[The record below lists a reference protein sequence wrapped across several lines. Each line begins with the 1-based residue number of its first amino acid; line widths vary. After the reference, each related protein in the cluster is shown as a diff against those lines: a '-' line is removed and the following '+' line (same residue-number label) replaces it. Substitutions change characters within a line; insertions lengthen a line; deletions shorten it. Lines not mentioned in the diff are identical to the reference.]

1 MKLASAA
8 RPGVRRCESDSAPS
22 GLVVSMPLMILLFL
36 LSVVVRSAD
45 ESAEVTG
52 HAFGIGG
59 DAGDQGECLGGLMH
73 GHVAAVAD
81 AASRRECRMEQLGV
95 QRPVDDVGHPEAG
108 VQQLG

>member
-8 RPGVRRCESDSAPS
+8 RPGGRRCESPSVPS

-45 ESAEVTG
+45 EAAEVTG

-59 DAGDQGECLGGLMH
+59 DAGNQGECLGGLMH
-73 GHVAAVAD
+73 RHVAGVAA
-81 AASRRECRMEQLGV
+81 AASRRECRAKELGV
-95 QRPVDDVGHPEAG
+95 QRPVDDVGHPQAG
-108 VQQLG
+108 VQ